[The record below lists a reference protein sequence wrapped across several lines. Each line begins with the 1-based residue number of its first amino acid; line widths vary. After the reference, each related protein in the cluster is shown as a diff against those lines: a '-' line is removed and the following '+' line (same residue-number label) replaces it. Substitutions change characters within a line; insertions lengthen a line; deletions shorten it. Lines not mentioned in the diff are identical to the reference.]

1 LFQPKEC
8 RSNSKLPRLVE
19 LFLSRPLV
27 TGPLAAKLLMVT
39 SRRWTSCWRSWEA
52 RFRGSSPAGPAT
64 APGALFD
71 NFLNLDAVLSLAG
84 HRRRS
89 MTVSR
94 SKGRLRMLMWGT
106 VVAFLLSLAAVG
118 PLREISPS
126 WLQSGAELMAVIS
139 VFALVC
145 FLESSSSNPDRG
157 NSAS

>member
-1 LFQPKEC
+1 
-8 RSNSKLPRLVE
+8 
-19 LFLSRPLV
+19 
-27 TGPLAAKLLMVT
+27 
-39 SRRWTSCWRSWEA
+39 
-52 RFRGSSPAGPAT
+52 
-64 APGALFD
+64 
-71 NFLNLDAVLSLAG
+71 
-84 HRRRS
+84 

-106 VVAFLLSLAAVG
+106 VVAFLLSLAAIG

-157 NSAS
+157 NPAS